1 MKLLFFFEQGRM
13 SQVDSPNKAACLRH
27 LKKLKDCR
35 LFEVNIDPLRINE
48 IGIPVIEFLESYSY
62 GRGDTR

>member
-1 MKLLFFFEQGRM
+1 M

-48 IGIPVIEFLESYSY
+48 IGIPVVEFLESYSY